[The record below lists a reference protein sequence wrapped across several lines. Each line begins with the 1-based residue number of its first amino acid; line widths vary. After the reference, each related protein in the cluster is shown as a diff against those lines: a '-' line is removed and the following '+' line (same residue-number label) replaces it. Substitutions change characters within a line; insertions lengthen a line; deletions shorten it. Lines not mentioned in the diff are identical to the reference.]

1 MLAKELAESNSE
13 RGDNRDALPKFALF
27 VVGWGAMAVL
37 ALWT

>member
-1 MLAKELAESNSE
+1 MLAKELAETNSE
-13 RGDNRDALPKFALF
+13 RGDNTDALPKFVLF